1 MVMNG
6 DGQERK
12 CKWVSSL
19 PQLVGHVVIVSD
31 GEVES
36 LGFIVNREI
45 CVPSRSQLWR
55 YLTIVTCDENG
66 CDDRHFSSGDQLIML
81 KVLLDQLNFVVRY
94 DWRCDW
100 CDRIVNGVEMA
111 SWITW
116 LL

>member
-55 YLTIVTCDENG
+55 YLTMVTCDGNG
-66 CDDRHFSSGDQLIML
+66 
-81 KVLLDQLNFVVRY
+81 
-94 DWRCDW
+94 
-100 CDRIVNGVEMA
+100 
-111 SWITW
+111 
-116 LL
+116 